1 MRIEAEI
8 IDAGL
13 DGTRIWLVLQAAGRR
28 IYAEVNTR
36 DHPVISGLATIMGG
50 RLPTST
56 DEFIGVVLEASV
68 KEVGRGLS
76 GVMVATALHACPHR
90 NPRPAQLRAA

>member
-8 IDAGL
+8 IEAGV
-13 DGTRIWLVLQAAGRR
+13 DGARIWLVLRAAGRR
-28 IYAEVNTR
+28 IYSEINTR
-36 DHPVISGLATIMGG
+36 DHPAMSGLTTIMGG
-50 RLPTST
+50 RGPTSA
-56 DEFIGVVLEASV
+56 DELIGVVLEASV